1 MLVDHLQVEA
11 FRGIRHPV
19 EVDFTAPLTLLYA
32 PNGTGKTTL
41 CDALEWLLTGRV
53 ERLSGGVEE
62 VRCRLAPQQPAVV
75 QATLRVGHETFDV
88 RRTQTGGGTLLERR
102 GIGADEFVVMDP
114 ALLLELVTH
123 PGGTGEGVPNGG
135 EIRST
140 WLRATRLLSGPT
152 LDLLLEAAA
161 ESHGGGQS
169 LALSELFG
177 VAGLQRQELDLER
190 ILDALGAPVIG
201 AELETLDEQGGASGD
216 AGWTADGELPTYLQL
231 QARAHLAQAA
241 RSLGSAHVAADPN
254 AALPALVALQTA
266 ERDRLAKRS
275 AALRRVQSD
284 WPQHTLRME
293 RAPQVAADLLAM
305 EESCAAV
312 REERDGFTADLA
324 HSRREVNALAVDLAE
339 LTRWRSDVDD
349 ELVTLQRTLRD
360 LRKYRLDPAR
370 VPTPNRLPEAAR
382 VLEREEEH
390 HLALELCLQ
399 HIPEWRRV
407 ASRLAD
413 LRTELEL
420 QTERLNETRDEE
432 DLSARIAANADTLAL
447 LRARKLDLLNP
458 LDHIRAAARALL
470 DNLRGGAAC
479 AICGHDHHSAEAL
492 REAMEAA
499 LEGAPALTSELDR
512 QIQSVAEE
520 VSRLQ
525 EQQLE
530 RAVLRER
537 QGEVIQA
544 MQYPAAVLDRAR
556 VQLEAVGL
564 RPADP
569 EAPELKDRLARR
581 LRAQKITL
589 RGARAEVDLARV
601 EHLSAR
607 RLDEARGRLAR
618 LLASPAAR
626 PRDPNGSPGQGAL
639 PANPSAWIDHL
650 RQLRDRAAARLQA
663 AQLRLGEVTAAGL
676 RLQMQHEAASAR
688 LEALEN
694 ERSAAAAR
702 LHAIREQIHDF
713 EECWRVLESGA
724 PPGEE
729 TLQQAAGE
737 IAEQQEAVTRAAAH
751 LEQADSLLQAA
762 HAAATTSEVQRLR
775 REQQAGRRRLE
786 ILNEYSESMHDAI
799 RSLREHKRQYVES
812 QLRIL
817 REAIGPLFLR
827 AQANRFIDR
836 IDARIS
842 GGDVLGWLVG
852 AGDFVLDR
860 MAELSQGQRQN
871 LALAIFF
878 ARARGLGGS
887 FFMDEPL
894 AHLDDVNRVAILDV
908 LRVLL
913 AERAGPALRL
923 IVTTSDLALVRHLAE
938 KLSRMELGEAAVV
951 LRTYQLSGNPRSGV
965 RAQVET
971 VSSIGEPTPTFAVAT
986 SLAGY
991 GADA

>member
-19 EVDFTAPLTLLYA
+19 AVDFTAPLTLLYA

-75 QATLRVGHETFDV
+75 RATLRVGHESFEV
-88 RRTQTGGGTLLERR
+88 RRTHTGDGTLLERR
-102 GIGADEFVVMDP
+102 GIGADEFGVMDP
-114 ALLLELVTH
+114 ALLLELVTR
-123 PGGTGEGVPNGG
+123 PGGTAGGAPHGGG

-152 LDLLLEAAA
+152 LDLLLDTAG
-161 ESHGGGQS
+161 ESRGGQS

-177 VAGLQRQELDLER
+177 VTGLQRQEMDLER
-190 ILDALGAPVIG
+190 ILEALGASVIG
-201 AELETLDEQGGASGD
+201 AELETLDGQGGASGD
-216 AGWTADGELPTYLQL
+216 AGGTAPGDLPAYLQV
-231 QARAHLAQAA
+231 QARAHLAHAA
-241 RSLGSAHVAADPN
+241 RALGSAHDAADPE
-254 AALPALVALQTA
+254 AALQTLLAVQAA
-266 ERDRLAKRS
+266 ERDRLARRS
-275 AALRRVQSD
+275 AALRRVQAN
-284 WPQHTLRME
+284 WPQHTLRVE
-293 RAPQVAADLLAM
+293 RAPLLAAELSAM
-305 EESCAAV
+305 EESGAAL
-312 REERDGFTADLA
+312 REERDGFAAELA
-324 HSRREVNALAVDLAE
+324 HTRREANALAVDLAE
-339 LTRWRSDVDD
+339 LARWRSDLDD
-349 ELVTLQRTLRD
+349 ELVTLHRTLRD

-370 VPTPNRLPEAAR
+370 APRPARLPEAVR

-390 HLALELCLQ
+390 GLALELCLQ
-399 HIPEWRRV
+399 HVPEWRRV
-407 ASRLAD
+407 ASRLAE
-413 LRTELEL
+413 LRAELEL
-420 QTERLNETRDEE
+420 QTEQLHAMGDEE
-432 DLSARIAANADTLAL
+432 DLSARMAANADTLAL

-470 DNLRGGAAC
+470 DNLPGGAAC
-479 AICGHDHHSAEAL
+479 PVCGHDHASAEAL
-492 REAMEAA
+492 REAMAAA
-499 LEGAPALTSELDR
+499 LKGFPAFTSELDR

-520 VSRLQ
+520 ASRLQ
-525 EQQLE
+525 EQQ
-530 RAVLRER
+530 RRWIVLRER
-537 QGEVIQA
+537 QGEVTQA

-556 VQLEAVGL
+556 GQLEGVGL
-564 RPADP
+564 RAADP
-569 EAPELKDRLARR
+569 EAPGLKDQLARR
-581 LRAQKITL
+581 LRAQKITI
-589 RGARAEVDLARV
+589 RGARADVDLARV
-601 EHLSAR
+601 EHLSAQ

-618 LLASPAAR
+618 LLASPAGK
-626 PRDPNGSPGQGAL
+626 PRDAAGTPGEAAL
-639 PANPSAWIDHL
+639 PADPGAWPDHL
-650 RQLRDRAAARLQA
+650 RQLRDGAAARLQA
-663 AQLRLGEVTAAGL
+663 AHLQLGEVTAADL
-676 RLQMQHEAASAR
+676 RLLMQHEAASAQ
-688 LEALEN
+688 LDAVETEQG
-694 ERSAAAAR
+694 AAAER

-713 EECWRVLESGA
+713 EECWRLLDSGL

-729 TLQQAAGE
+729 ALRQAADE
-737 IAEQQEAVTRAAAH
+737 IAEHREAVTGAAAH
-751 LEQADSLLQAA
+751 LDQADSLLRAA
-762 HAAATTSEVQRLR
+762 HAAATTGEVQRLR

-786 ILNEYSESMHDAI
+786 ILRQYSDSITDAI
-799 RSLREHKRQYVES
+799 RILREHKRHYVES

-817 REAIGPLFLR
+817 REAIGALFLR

-836 IDARIS
+836 IDVRMT
-842 GGDVLGWLVG
+842 GGDALGWLAG

-887 FFMDEPL
+887 FFLDEPL

-913 AERAGPALRL
+913 AERAGPPLRL
-923 IVTTSDLALVRHLAE
+923 IVTTSDFALVRHLGE
-938 KLSRMELGEAAVV
+938 KLSRMELGEPAVV

-971 VSSIGEPTPTFAVAT
+971 LSSVDEPAPALAAGA